1 MNISNAPCPRCAHDI
16 PCPARSNIELLP
28 SVPHHSTHAHSS
40 PGPTLFTWAILI
52 LLVWLPLPLGSN
64 RDWAISLFLVLIGL
78 LAVIKA
84 ATRLRAPLQQ
94 TRSPA
99 LPRTAWLPLALLCA
113 AQLWV
118 FAQWAFN
125 LSADSGE
132 TFRYLMLGIG
142 YTLLYCLVL
151 MEFNSRKKLTLLLMV
166 LVISGTLQAF
176 YGSLIRLSGSEWVL
190 FGPRSDY
197 GARGVATSGT
207 FLNRNHLAGY
217 LEMTIACGVGLMLA
231 QRKGERITLVG
242 ILELLLSN
250 KFLLRLALAIMV
262 IALVL
267 TQSRMGNTGFFT
279 SLLIIGGLFV
289 LITRE
294 HRLRNGLILASLI
307 AIDVL
312 IVSQYFGLEKLRD
325 RIVETRFEDV
335 VVEGEV
341 ILKENVDRDDVARY
355 VMVQFLERPFIGFG
369 AGTFETTFQKYPGP
383 EIGKDF
389 DHAHNDYLQFVT
401 EFGLIGALPLALF
414 ALLSLSHALRAMWN
428 RRSYYRSGVGFGA
441 AMAILALLIHSI
453 ADFNLQIPAN
463 AATFITLCAVAI
475 LAKEHRGPGRGEG

>member
-1 MNISNAPCPRCAHDI
+1 MHAKQADMAFLPVHHT
-16 PCPARSNIELLP
+16 RSR
-28 SVPHHSTHAHSS
+28 SS
-40 PGPTLFTWAILI
+40 LSSDATLFTWSILI

-64 RDWAISLFLVLIGL
+64 RDWATSLFFVAIGL
-78 LAVIKA
+78 LALTKA
-84 ATRLRAPLQQ
+84 AGQLRKNQPISPP
-94 TRSPA
+94 RS
-99 LPRTAWLPLALLCA
+99 AWIPIALLCL

-118 FAQWAFN
+118 FVQWAFGITT
-125 LSADSGE
+125 DSGE
-132 TFRYLMLGIG
+132 TFRYLMLGLS
-142 YTLLYCLVL
+142 YTLLYYLVL
-151 MEFNSRKKLTLLLMV
+151 VEFNSRKKLSLLLAV
-166 LVISGTLQAF
+166 LVISGTVQAF
-176 YGSLIRLSGSEWVL
+176 YGSLIRLSGSDWVL

-197 GARGVATSGT
+197 GASGVATSGT

-217 LEMTIACGVGLMLA
+217 LEMTIACGIGLMLS
-231 QRKGERITLVG
+231 QRKGESITLVSV
-242 ILELLLSN
+242 LELLLSN

-267 TQSRMGNTGFFT
+267 TQSRMGNTGFFS
-279 SLLIIGGLFV
+279 SLLVIGGLFV

-312 IVSQYFGLEKLRD
+312 IVSQYFGLERLRD

-341 ILKENVDRDDVARY
+341 VLKENVDRDDVARY
-355 VMVQFLERPFIGFG
+355 VVAQFRERPFTGFG

-414 ALLSLSHALRAMWN
+414 ALLSLHRALRAMWN
-428 RRSYYRSGVGFGA
+428 QQSRYRSGVGFGA
-441 AMAILALLIHSI
+441 AMAILALLIHSV

-463 AATFITLCAVAI
+463 AATFIVICAVGI
-475 LAKEHRGPGRGEG
+475 LASALPSRRRSAEADSPL